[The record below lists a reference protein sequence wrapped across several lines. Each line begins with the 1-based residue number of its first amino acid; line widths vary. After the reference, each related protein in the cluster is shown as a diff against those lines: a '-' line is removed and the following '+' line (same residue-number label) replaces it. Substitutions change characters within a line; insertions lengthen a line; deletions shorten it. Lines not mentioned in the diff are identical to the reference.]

1 MPTPTQPPLAGLV
14 WLLVWRFT
22 PSFKQIDHNCFVEAH
37 TTLRVSVRPA
47 CPQHLDTLHRGQ
59 SYMAQVAAPE
69 VPVQNTEV
77 KAEQTDKEALAGKV
91 AKLVDDHAA
100 ELGEATAFQCNICYE
115 LAKEPVVTLC
125 GHLYCWP
132 CVYRC
137 EG

>member
-1 MPTPTQPPLAGLV
+1 
-14 WLLVWRFT
+14 
-22 PSFKQIDHNCFVEAH
+22 
-37 TTLRVSVRPA
+37 
-47 CPQHLDTLHRGQ
+47 
-59 SYMAQVAAPE
+59 MAQVAAPE